1 LTGDP
6 QLPRSAAE
14 VVDAVLIKG
23 QSSPAALFDLIER
36 LLPNATLIPRHAVK
50 IDEQRQE
57 VGLRK
62 PGKAS

>member
-1 LTGDP
+1 
-6 QLPRSAAE
+6 
-14 VVDAVLIKG
+14 VLRKG
-23 QSSPAALFDLIER
+23 QSSPAALFDLVER